1 MTKKTRMFIETPIAD
16 TEGLADGW
24 YYVCNPNKE
33 ILPRMVQWY
42 NKTWNNWNEMNLSFY
57 LRPLPE
63 GTRVLQPGEVAVSE
77 EDIEAI
83 EEAVD
88 YLDEVTVPDRYSNHQ
103 KLNQIGAGS
112 ILHEKLRNIL
122 TKLAQMGK

>member
-1 MTKKTRMFIETPIAD
+1 MVPELQTTRFKN
-16 TEGLADGW
+16 G
-24 YYVCNPNKE
+24 
-33 ILPRMVQWY
+33 QWDANY
-42 NKTWNNWNEMNLSFY
+42 ISFSEYY

-63 GTRVLQPGEVAVSE
+63 GTRVLRPGEVAVSE

-83 EEAVD
+83 EEVVD

-103 KLNQIGAGS
+103 RLNQIGAGS

-122 TKLAQMGK
+122 TKLAQQGGKEGV